1 MEPAQRPA
9 NYTELLERIDQVLQ
23 HLGGSSLVSTNH
35 GTNSSNTTLHHSSTD
50 GNVANKSIRLD
61 NENSSR
67 RAWLVTAIVTSI
79 ILIGGFLIVMQRQRA
94 ISKLSPNLIS
104 TGWREY
110 LFRGSLKDWLA
121 VSGQWGDAVDD
132 DGAKVL
138 AGSSGSVRRELWRLA
153 DDQRLPLENYRV
165 TLGVCL
171 NEASAVEVQFGVLN
185 ANRLDVPRSVCRIQ
199 RDGSVWLATRETD
212 ASTLTVPSSARNWN
226 IGPDRYHSVVLERF
240 EKLWRVTFDE
250 QFVGELPVGN
260 FSQRSE
266 FRLTAESG
274 PAWFSDLEV
283 EELTIKS
290 SPSK

>member
-1 MEPAQRPA
+1 MVKIADFGLASLGADEQAQTRLTAANTTLGSPHYMAPEQLANSHVDLRADIYSLGITIFHMLTGSPPFTGQVAQIFSQKIQGNVPDIRTLQPSISPASAELVARMTKMEPAQRPA

-121 VSGQWGDAVDD
+121 VSGQWGDV
-132 DGAKVL
+132 
-138 AGSSGSVRRELWRLA
+138 AGR
-153 DDQRLPLENYRV
+153 Y
-165 TLGVCL
+165 
-171 NEASAVEVQFGVLN
+171 
-185 ANRLDVPRSVCRIQ
+185 CR
-199 RDGSVWLATRETD
+199 
-212 ASTLTVPSSARNWN
+212 
-226 IGPDRYHSVVLERF
+226 
-240 EKLWRVTFDE
+240 
-250 QFVGELPVGN
+250 
-260 FSQRSE
+260 
-266 FRLTAESG
+266 FRPILCVA
-274 PAWFSDLEV
+274 
-283 EELTIKS
+283 
-290 SPSK
+290 